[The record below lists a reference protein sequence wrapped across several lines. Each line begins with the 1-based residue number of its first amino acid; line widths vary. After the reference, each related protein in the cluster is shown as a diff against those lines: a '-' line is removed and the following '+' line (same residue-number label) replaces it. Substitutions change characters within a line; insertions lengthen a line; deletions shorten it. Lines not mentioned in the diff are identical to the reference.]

1 MSSRMT
7 IHKNHNI
14 RCSSRVESKNRGMSE
29 TIVLENLKRAIEQHA
44 PLIFSGLKI
53 QVLIHKNA

>member
-1 MSSRMT
+1 M
-7 IHKNHNI
+7 